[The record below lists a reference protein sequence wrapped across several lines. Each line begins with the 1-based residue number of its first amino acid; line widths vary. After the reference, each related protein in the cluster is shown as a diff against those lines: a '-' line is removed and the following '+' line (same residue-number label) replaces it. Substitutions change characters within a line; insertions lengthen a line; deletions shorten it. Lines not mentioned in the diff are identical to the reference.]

1 MFGIR
6 ARAWNLPCSVIFLRL
21 VGSFTGEKSV
31 RKFGH
36 VFYSI
41 SLLSPLQAKGARGG
55 VFANTNGKVRK
66 LQDLLTRA
74 GSTEG
79 SAQMLP

>member
-31 RKFGH
+31 RKSGH

-41 SLLSPLQAKGARGG
+41 SLLSLLQAKGARGG
-55 VFANTNGKVRK
+55 VFANTNGKIESSKICSLARVQPK
-66 LQDLLTRA
+66 V
-74 GSTEG
+74 G
-79 SAQMLP
+79 SAQM